1 MPNEPAEDLVARLR
15 STFDS
20 GRTRDLDWRRAQLRA
35 LSQMLTENEDALV
48 GALAEDLGKPRFEA
62 WAGDVA
68 SSASE
73 ADHLRKHLGSW
84 AKDSSARLPLPFMPG
99 RASIRHEPRGVVLVV
114 APWNYPVYLLATP
127 LAAALA
133 AGNAVVCKP
142 SELAPATSA
151 LITKLAGEYLDPS
164 AIAFVEG
171 GVEETTALLE
181 QKFDH
186 ILYTGNG
193 TVGRIVA
200 SAAARHLTPITL
212 ELGGKSPAIVD
223 RDANLKQAAS
233 RIAFAKWSNA
243 GQTCIA
249 VDHVWVHHDVQDEFV
264 ERLATEVRERYG
276 DDPKQSPDFG
286 RIVNERH
293 TARISALISGGGYDE
308 VAFGGDVDLENRYV
322 APTVLTGVKPD
333 AAVMAEEIFGPVLPV
348 LGFADISEPIE
359 HINKGDHPLAL
370 YVFSRHNSDRVLG
383 ATTSGGACVN
393 DTMMQVFPPSLPF
406 GGVGESGYG
415 AYHGKWGFETFSHRR
430 AIFRRPWF
438 FVEPA
443 LAKAPYTE
451 LKQRLARYVY

>member
-1 MPNEPAEDLVARLR
+1 MVESAEQLVTRLR
-15 STFDS
+15 RTFES
-20 GRTRDLDWRRAQLRA
+20 GRTRDLDWRRRQLRG
-35 LSQMLTENEDALV
+35 LSQLLADNEEQILA
-48 GALAEDLGKPRFEA
+48 ALAEDLGKPRFEA
-62 WAGDVA
+62 WAGDIAA
-68 SSASE
+68 SIGE
-73 ADHLRKHLGSW
+73 ADHLRKHLGGW
-84 AKDSSARLPLPFMPG
+84 AKDTSARLPLPFRPG
-99 RASIRHEPRGVVLVV
+99 RASVRHEPRGVVLVV

-151 LITKLAGEYLDPS
+151 LITKLAADYLDS
-164 AIAFVEG
+164 DAIAFVEG

-181 QKFDH
+181 QRFDH

-193 TVGRIVA
+193 TVGRVVA
-200 SAAARHLTPITL
+200 HAAAKHLTPVTL

-223 RDANLKQAAS
+223 KDANLKQAAS

-249 VDHVWVHHDVQDEFV
+249 VDHVWVHHDVHDELV
-264 ERLATEVRERYG
+264 ERLRTELVERYG
-276 DDPKQSPDFG
+276 ADPRASADFG

-293 TARISALISGGGYDE
+293 TARIKGLLDGGGYDE
-308 VAFGGDVDLENRYV
+308 VAVGGDVDIEGTYV
-322 APTVLTGVKPD
+322 APTIVTGVKPD
-333 AAVMAEEIFGPVLPV
+333 AALMGEEIFGPVLPV
-348 LGFADISEPIE
+348 LAFDDISEPIAE
-359 HINKGDHPLAL
+359 INRGDHPLAL
-370 YVFSRHNSDRVLG
+370 YVFSKHNADRVLDG
-383 ATTSGGACVN
+383 TTSGGACVN

-430 AIFRRPWF
+430 AIYRRPGF

-443 LAKAPYTE
+443 LAKAPYTA
-451 LKQRLARYVY
+451 LKERIARLVY

>member
-1 MPNEPAEDLVARLR
+1 LSASAEQLVHRLR
-15 STFDS
+15 TTFET

-35 LSQMLTENEDALV
+35 LSQLLTDNEDAILA
-48 GALAEDLGKPRFEA
+48 ALARDLGKPRFEA
-62 WAGDVA
+62 WAGDIAA
-68 SSASE
+68 SAGE
-73 ADHLRKHLGSW
+73 ADHLRKHLGGW
-84 AKDSSARLPLPFMPG
+84 AKDSGARLPLAFLPG
-99 RASIRHEPRGVVLVV
+99 RASVQHQPRGVVLVV

-151 LITKLAGEYLDPS
+151 LLTRLATDYLDPD
-164 AIAFVEG
+164 AVAFVEG

-181 QKFDH
+181 QRFDH

-193 TVGRIVA
+193 AVGRIVA
-200 SAAARHLTPITL
+200 EAAAKHLTPTTL

-223 RDANLKQAAS
+223 KDANLKQAAS

-249 VDHVWVHHDVQDEFV
+249 VDHVWVHHDVHDELV
-264 ERLATEVRERYG
+264 ERLATEIRERYG
-276 DDPKQSPDFG
+276 ADPQQSADFG

-293 TARISALISGGGYDE
+293 TARIQGLLDGGGYDE
-308 VAFGGDVDLENRYV
+308 VAAGGTIDIEGRYV
-322 APTVLTGVKPD
+322 APTIVTGVKPD
-333 AAVMAEEIFGPVLPV
+333 AALMGEEIFGPVLPV
-348 LGFADISEPIE
+348 LGFDDISEPIA
-359 HINKGDHPLAL
+359 HVNAGDHPLAL
-370 YVFSRHNSDRVLG
+370 YVFSRRNSDRVL
-383 ATTSGGACVN
+383 AETTSGGACVN

-430 AIFRRPWF
+430 AVYRRPSL

-443 LAKAPYTE
+443 LAKAPYTAVKE
-451 LKQRLARYVY
+451 RIARFLY

>member
-1 MPNEPAEDLVARLR
+1 MPSASAEQLVTRLR
-15 STFDS
+15 TTFES
-20 GRTRDLDWRRAQLRA
+20 GRTLDLDWRRDQLRA
-35 LSQMLTENEDALV
+35 LAKMLTDNEDAILA
-48 GALAEDLGKPRFEA
+48 ALAEDLGKPRFEA

-68 SSASE
+68 ASANE
-73 ADHLRKHLGSW
+73 ADHLRKSLGRW
-84 AKDSSARLPLPFMPG
+84 AKDTSARTPLALRPG
-99 RASIRHEPRGVVLVV
+99 RASIRYQPRGVVLVI

-151 LITKLAGEYLDPS
+151 LITRLAGEYLDPS

-181 QKFDH
+181 QRFDH

-200 SAAARHLTPITL
+200 EAAARHLTPTTL

-223 RDANLKQAAS
+223 KDANLKQAAS

-249 VDHVWVHHDVQDEFV
+249 VDHVWVHNEVHDAFV

-276 DDPKQSPDFG
+276 ENPRESPDFG

-293 TARISALISGGGYDE
+293 TARIARLLEGGGFDE
-308 VAFGGDVDLENRYV
+308 IAVGGAVDVEARYV
-322 APTVLTGVKPD
+322 APTVVTGVKPD
-333 AAVMAEEIFGPVLPV
+333 AALMGEEIFGPVLPV
-348 LGFADISEPIE
+348 LAFDDVSEPIR
-359 HINKGDHPLAL
+359 HINAGDHPLAL
-370 YVFSRHNSDRVLG
+370 YVFSRRNADRVL
-383 ATTSGGACVN
+383 AETTSGGACVN
-393 DTMMQVFPPSLPF
+393 DTMMQIFPPSLPF

-415 AYHGKWGFETFSHRR
+415 SYHGKWGFETFSHRR
-430 AIFRRPWF
+430 AVYHRPSF

-443 LAKAPYTE
+443 LAKAPYTAIKE
-451 LKQRLARYVY
+451 RIARFVY

>member
-1 MPNEPAEDLVARLR
+1 MSAAAEQLVSRLR
-15 STFDS
+15 ATFEY
-20 GRTRDLDWRRAQLRA
+20 GRTRDLDWRRDQLGA
-35 LSQMLTENEDALV
+35 LSRMLTDNEDAILA
-48 GALAEDLGKPRFEA
+48 ALAEDLGKPRFEA

-68 SSASE
+68 ASANE

-84 AKDSSARLPLPFMPG
+84 AKDDSARIPLALRPG
-99 RASIRHEPRGVVLVV
+99 RASIQYQPRGVVLLI

-151 LITKLAGEYLDPS
+151 LITRLAGEYLDPD

-181 QKFDH
+181 ERFDH

-200 SAAARHLTPITL
+200 EAAARHLTPTTL

-249 VDHVWVHHDVQDEFV
+249 VDHVWVHQDVHDELVGM
-264 ERLATEVRERYG
+264 LAAEVRERYG

-293 TARISALISGGGYDE
+293 TARIAALIEGGGYDE
-308 VAFGGDVDLENRYV
+308 VAVGGTVDIEAKYV

-333 AAVMAEEIFGPVLPV
+333 AAVMGEEIFGPVLPV
-348 LGFADISEPIE
+348 LGFDDISEPIAA
-359 HINKGDHPLAL
+359 INSGDHPLAL
-370 YVFSRHNSDRVLG
+370 YVFSRHNGDRVL
-383 ATTSGGACVN
+383 AETTSGGACVN
-393 DTMMQVFPPSLPF
+393 DAMMHIFPPSLPF
-406 GGVGESGYG
+406 GGVGASGYG

-430 AIFRRPWF
+430 AVYRRPRF

-443 LAKAPYTE
+443 LAKAPYTA
-451 LKQRLARYVY
+451 LKERIARFVY